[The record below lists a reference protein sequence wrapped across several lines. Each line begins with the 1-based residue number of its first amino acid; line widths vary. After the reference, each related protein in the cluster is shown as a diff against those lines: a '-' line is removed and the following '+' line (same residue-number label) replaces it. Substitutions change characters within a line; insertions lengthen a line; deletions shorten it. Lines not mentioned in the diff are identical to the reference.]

1 MVWNYKQLLKRVNKW
16 NEEKKDCLT
25 LNRTYR
31 NNWKKWGNSRGVK
44 LSLWDSDANLLASGN
59 LQDVIDSLNDTQ
71 YKELVK

>member
-1 MVWNYKQLLKRVNKW
+1 MVWNYKQLLKRVDKW
-16 NEEKKDCLT
+16 NSEKKDCLT

-59 LQDVIDSLNDTQ
+59 LQDIINTLNNTQ

>member
-1 MVWNYKQLLKRVNKW
+1 MVWNYKQLAKRVNKW

-31 NNWKKWGNSRGVK
+31 HCWKKWGNSRGVK
-44 LSLWDSDANLLASGN
+44 LSLWDSDANLLASGTLQNIIDN
-59 LQDVIDSLNDTQ
+59 LNNTQ